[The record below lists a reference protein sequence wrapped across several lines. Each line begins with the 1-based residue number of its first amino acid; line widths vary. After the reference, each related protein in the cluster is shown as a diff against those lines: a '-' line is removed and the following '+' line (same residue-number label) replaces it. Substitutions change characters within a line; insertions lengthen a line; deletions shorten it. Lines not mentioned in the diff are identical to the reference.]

1 MKMHIIID
9 TVKFT
14 MSCVQHHTVLES
26 QLFFLVLFMNCLG
39 YKLIIAQVKTNT
51 KWKNKSSYEGG
62 RKLHGIRQ
70 EIQ

>member
-1 MKMHIIID
+1 MHIITD
-9 TVKFT
+9 NVKFT

-51 KWKNKSSYEGG
+51 K
-62 RKLHGIRQ
+62 
-70 EIQ
+70 